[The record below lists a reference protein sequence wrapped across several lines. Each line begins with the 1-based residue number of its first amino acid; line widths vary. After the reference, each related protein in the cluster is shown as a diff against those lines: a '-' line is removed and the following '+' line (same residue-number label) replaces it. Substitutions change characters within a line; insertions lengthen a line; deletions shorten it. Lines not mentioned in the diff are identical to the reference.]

1 MSTVLILCRHG
12 ETDWNRQGRIL
23 GQRDLPL
30 NEVGRA
36 QAVSMG
42 ERLASM
48 GERQPSLP
56 LSAVFASP
64 LCRAQATA
72 ALAFPGHTIRLDARL
87 LEVDCGAATG
97 LTRAEF
103 RALDDGRWWDAV
115 TADPERA
122 ALPGGESFG
131 AVRDR
136 MVAALTEFAAA
147 YPEEILAVVSH
158 GTALEVAT
166 AALLGRPLA
175 EAASFSYA
183 NGTYRILSLQ
193 DGGWVVRP

>member
-1 MSTVLILCRHG
+1 MSTALLLCRHG
-12 ETDWNRQGRIL
+12 ETDWNREGRIL

-42 ERLASM
+42 ERLAS
-48 GERQPSLP
+48 LP

-64 LCRAQATA
+64 LRRAQATA

-103 RALDDGRWWDAV
+103 RTLDEGRWWDAV

-122 ALPGGESFG
+122 ALPSGESFG

-147 YPEEILAVVSH
+147 YPEDILAVVSH

-183 NGTYRILSLQ
+183 NGTYRLLSRQ